1 MNSARSNIPLSRTWV
16 LAGVALLLGAQACGG
31 SSKAADDPSAAPAG
45 KSELLWKDKTREQR
59 TDWMGTQ
66 VFPKMRAAFSGFDSE
81 RFSDF
86 TCQTCH
92 GERMEI
98 DDFKMPSSSLYA
110 LSRKDTLEKARSYD
124 AKATEFMLKTVL
136 PEMATL
142 LDTEPYDREKK
153 AGLSCFGCHPVE
165 SD

>member
-1 MNSARSNIPLSRTWV
+1 MNSVRSNILLSHRGLLAV
-16 LAGVALLLGAQACGG
+16 LALLLGAQACGG

-45 KSELLWKDKTREQR
+45 KSELVWKDKTREQR
-59 TDWMGTQ
+59 TDWMATQ
-66 VFPKMRAAFSGFDSE
+66 VFPKMRAAFTNFDSE
-81 RFSDF
+81 KFSDF
-86 TCQTCH
+86 SCQTCH
-92 GERMEI
+92 GERMEM
-98 DDFKMPSSSLYA
+98 DDFKMPSPSLYA

-124 AKATEFMLKTVL
+124 AKTTEFMLKTVL

-142 LDTEPYDREKK
+142 LDTQPYDREKK